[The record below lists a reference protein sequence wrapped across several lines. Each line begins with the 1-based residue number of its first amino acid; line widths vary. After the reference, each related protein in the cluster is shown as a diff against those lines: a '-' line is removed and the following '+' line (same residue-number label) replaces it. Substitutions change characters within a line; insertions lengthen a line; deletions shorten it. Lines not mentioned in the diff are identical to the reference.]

1 MRNLLALLLLVGLAA
16 LLLQGRTRVTVLEAP
31 LPSPRMPSEGEMAAH
46 PRPEG
51 ASLQLRQGEEA
62 LLEYLDTGSAQ
73 ARERAVARLTPLLAR
88 PESQPF
94 AFLPRLYL
102 TFLGTLPREELNP
115 GRQVLYGFVFEHPDR
130 PAADWIRA
138 RLRYPTDYAL
148 PQIYAQVGGAN
159 FDSER
164 TAENEAFME
173 LLGPLEG
180 KRVAEVGGG
189 LGYLAWGLAE
199 RVGDAGRVTLVDL
212 DAGLGEFAEYTAN
225 QDGYRELAPRLRF
238 RPSVSPTDPGIRD
251 QDVVTMQDVHILCD
265 PEYQAF
271 GREQLPR
278 LHEGLKPGGLLA
290 VMETFRKDVDPERA
304 RARVEEAGFRVQAIH
319 PLRKGAGFVLLAR
332 RG

>member
-1 MRNLLALLLLVGLAA
+1 MRFLLVLLVVAGLGA
-16 LLLQGRTRVTVLEAP
+16 LVLQGNRRVTVLEAP

-51 ASLQLRQGEEA
+51 ASLQLRHGEEA
-62 LLEYLDTGSAQ
+62 LVEYLDTGRAA
-73 ARERAVARLTPLLAR
+73 ARERAVALLSPLLAR
-88 PESQPF
+88 PRSQPF
-94 AFLPRLYL
+94 TFLPRLYL
-102 TFLGTLPREELNP
+102 TFLGALPRGELNP

-130 PAADWIRA
+130 SAADWIRT
-138 RLRYPTDYAL
+138 RLRYPTDFAL

-159 FDSER
+159 FDTER
-164 TAENEAFME
+164 TAENEAFMA

-199 RVGDAGRVTLVDL
+199 RVGDEGRVTLVDL
-212 DAGLGEFAEYTAN
+212 DAGLGEFVEYTAN
-225 QDGYRELAPRLRF
+225 QEGYRDLAPRLRF
-238 RPSVSPTDPGIRD
+238 RPSVSPTDPGVRD
-251 QDVVTMQDVHILCD
+251 QDVITMQDVHILCD

-278 LHEGLKPGGLLA
+278 LHEGLRPGGVLA

-304 RARVEEAGFRVQAIH
+304 RARVEAAGFRVQAIH
-319 PLRKGAGFVLLAR
+319 PLRNGAGFVLLAT